1 MSAPDFSHMKGK
13 WPSTVVAR
21 EEIKNFTGGAMSEKY
36 LANLDC
42 QERGP
47 EGRFKC
53 GRKVVYP
60 VESVIRWLEKRSEPV
75 GDE

>member
-1 MSAPDFSHMKGK
+1 
-13 WPSTVVAR
+13 
-21 EEIKNFTGGAMSEKY
+21 MSEKY